1 MMRVLGAVALKEL
14 VDNFR
19 DRRAVMSALVFGPL
33 FGPVLFAMLV
43 SFTLDKAISEID
55 ERVELAVSGAS
66 HAPNLV
72 QFLEQNEV
80 VITALEVDA
89 DGARAA
95 VREGKHGLVMLIP
108 ASYAQAFSSAQPA
121 AVQLFSDSSDNRTG
135 KYASR
140 VRKIVAGYGAQ
151 IGLTRLLARGV
162 NPEVSRAVVL
172 DDVDVSTPA
181 GRAMLVL
188 GVVTYFVLF
197 SMLMG
202 GLYLAIDATAGE
214 RERGSLESLLTLP
227 VQRSTVIWGKI
238 LATCCYMLLS
248 LALTLAAFTIS
259 VRFVPLAS
267 LGMSANFG
275 PVEAGRVFLLVAP
288 FVLLGAGI
296 MTVVASFTR
305 TYKEAQTWLGLV
317 LLVPTL
323 PIIFAGLYSLR
334 PSNALMAVPSLSQ
347 HLLMTS
353 VLRDE
358 PLQDIHIAISVG
370 TTLLAGLLLAGLA
383 ARLYRREAILG

>member
-1 MMRVLGAVALKEL
+1 MRVLGAVALKEL

-33 FGPVLFAMLV
+33 FGPILFAMLV
-43 SFTLDKAISEID
+43 SFTLDKAVSEID
-55 ERVELAVSGAS
+55 DKVDLAVSGAA

-72 QFLEQNEV
+72 LFLEQNEV
-80 VITALEVDA
+80 IVTPLEVSA
-89 DGARAA
+89 EGARAA

-108 ASYAQAFSSAQPA
+108 ESYAQAFSNAQPA

-140 VRKIVAGYGAQ
+140 VRRIVAGYGAQ

-267 LGMSANFG
+267 LGMTANFG
-275 PVEAGRVFLLVAP
+275 PAEAGKTFLLVAP

-358 PLQDIHIAISVG
+358 PLQDIHIAISVS
-370 TTLLAGLLLAGLA
+370 TTLLAGLVLAWLA